1 MNGDTRVG
9 LFALSDIKAGKN
21 QLRVLELRKEFQ
33 VLKSSKNPICPGI
46 QNEVC
51 KLLGIQKRLSRWYLA
66 WSIFGGDGGM
76 ADYT

>member
-21 QLRVLELRKEFQ
+21 QLRILELRKEFQ
-33 VLKSSKNPICPGI
+33 VLSSKHPICPII

-66 WSIFGGDGGM
+66 WNIFGGDGGM
-76 ADYT
+76 AKYT